1 MRAGALGPLGAFDEI
16 SQLLRYGWQMG
27 RFQSLLAFVTIG
39 LGVCGALAPARAAPA
54 EIVAFG
60 DSLSAGYGVG
70 PGESFP
76 EQLQAALGKAGV
88 EAVVANAGVSGDT
101 TTGGLARLD
110 WSVPQSADLVI
121 VELGANDALRGI
133 SPDVTKRNLDEILK
147 RLSARPGTRVLLAGM
162 IAPPNMG
169 EDYAKRF
176 NPIYAELAQKYAVAY
191 YPFFLDGV
199 ASVAAL
205 NQADYMH
212 PNKDGVAIV
221 VERMLPLVQ
230 ATLAKPKG

>member
-1 MRAGALGPLGAFDEI
+1 
-16 SQLLRYGWQMG
+16 MG

-39 LGVCGALAPARAAPA
+39 LGACGALTPARAEPA

-110 WSVPQSADLVI
+110 WSVPASADLVI

-133 SPDVTKRNLDEILK
+133 SPDVTRRNLDEILK
-147 RLSARPGTRVLLAGM
+147 RLSARPQTRVLLAGM

-169 EDYAKRF
+169 EDYAQRF
-176 NPIYAELAQKYAVAY
+176 NPIYAELAKQYGTAY

-221 VERMLPLVQ
+221 VERMLPLVRE
-230 ATLAKPKG
+230 TLAKPKG

>member
-1 MRAGALGPLGAFDEI
+1 MQHFQSFLSIVTLAATLALGSA
-16 SQLLRYGWQMG
+16 SASA
-27 RFQSLLAFVTIG
+27 QSDTPQI
-39 LGVCGALAPARAAPA
+39 
-54 EIVAFG
+54 IAFG

-76 EQLQAALGKAGV
+76 EQLQAALQAAGRPA
-88 EAVVANAGVSGDT
+88 EVVNAGVSGDT

-133 SPDVTKRNLDEILK
+133 SPDLTRRNLDEILK
-147 RLSARPGTRVLLAGM
+147 RLSERGNTRVLLAGM

-169 EDYAKRF
+169 EDYGAAF
-176 NPIYAELAQKYAVAY
+176 NPIYKDLAEKYDVPL

-199 ASVAAL
+199 ATVASL

-212 PNKDGVAIV
+212 PNKDGVAEIV
-221 VERMLPLVQ
+221 KRILPAVEKALKPENST
-230 ATLAKPKG
+230 ATQ

>member
-1 MRAGALGPLGAFDEI
+1 
-16 SQLLRYGWQMG
+16 MG

-39 LGVCGALAPARAAPA
+39 LGVCGALTPAQAEPA

-110 WSVPQSADLVI
+110 WSVPASADLVI

-133 SPDVTKRNLDEILK
+133 SPDVTRRNLDEILK
-147 RLSARPGTRVLLAGM
+147 RLSARPQTRVLLAGM

-169 EDYAKRF
+169 EDYAQRF
-176 NPIYAELAQKYAVAY
+176 NPIYAELAKQYGVAY

-221 VERMLPLVQ
+221 VERMLPLVRE
-230 ATLAKPKG
+230 TLAKPKG

>member
-1 MRAGALGPLGAFDEI
+1 
-16 SQLLRYGWQMG
+16 MG
-27 RFQSLLAFVTIG
+27 RFQQLLGFVTIG
-39 LGVCGALAPARAAPA
+39 LGLLAAQVPAKAQEAASAGTP

-88 EAVVANAGVSGDT
+88 AAKVVNAGVSGDT

-110 WSVPQSADLVI
+110 WSVPASADLVI

-133 SPDVTKRNLDEILK
+133 SPDVTRRNLDAILAK
-147 RLSARPGTRVLLAGM
+147 LKTRPATQVILAGM

-169 EDYAKRF
+169 ADYASAF
-176 NPIYAELAQKYAVAY
+176 NPIYPELAKAY
-191 YPFFLDGV
+191 DVPLYPFFLDGV
-199 ASVAAL
+199 ASVEGM

-212 PNKDGVAIV
+212 PNARGVGVI
-221 VERMLPLVQ
+221 VERILPLVTQ
-230 ATLAKPKG
+230 ALDAAKGA

>member
-1 MRAGALGPLGAFDEI
+1 
-16 SQLLRYGWQMG
+16 MG
-27 RFQSLLAFVTIG
+27 RFQQLLGFVTIG
-39 LGVCGALAPARAAPA
+39 LGLLAAQAPARAQEAASAGAP

-88 EAVVANAGVSGDT
+88 AAKVVNAGVSGDT

-110 WSVPQSADLVI
+110 WSVPASADLVI

-133 SPDVTKRNLDEILK
+133 SPDVTRRNLGDILK
-147 RLSARPGTRVLLAGM
+147 RLTSRAGTRVILAGM
-162 IAPPNMG
+162 LAPPNMG
-169 EDYAKRF
+169 EDYAARF
-176 NPIYAELAQKYAVAY
+176 NPIYGELAKQYGVAF

-199 ASVAAL
+199 ASVAGL

-212 PNKDGVAIV
+212 PNKEGVAVI
-221 VERMLPLVQ
+221 VERMLPLVRE
-230 ATLAKPKG
+230 TLAAPKA

>member
-1 MRAGALGPLGAFDEI
+1 
-16 SQLLRYGWQMG
+16 MG
-27 RFQSLLAFVTIG
+27 RFQQLLAFVTIG
-39 LGVCGALAPARAAPA
+39 LASWGALTPARAEPA
-54 EIVAFG
+54 EIIAFG

-76 EQLQAALGKAGV
+76 EQLQAALAKAGLDV
-88 EAVVANAGVSGDT
+88 KVVNAGVSGDT

-110 WSVPQSADLVI
+110 WSVPASADLVI

-147 RLSARPGTRVLLAGM
+147 RLTARPGTKVILAGM
-162 IAPPNMG
+162 LSPPNMG
-169 EDYAKRF
+169 EDYARRF
-176 NPIYAELAQKYAVAY
+176 NPIYAELAQTYGVAY

-212 PNKDGVAIV
+212 PNKDGVAVV
-221 VERMLPLVQ
+221 VERMLPLVKEV
-230 ATLAKPKG
+230 LAKS

>member
-1 MRAGALGPLGAFDEI
+1 
-16 SQLLRYGWQMG
+16 MG
-27 RFQSLLAFVTIG
+27 RFQQLLGFVTIG
-39 LGVCGALAPARAAPA
+39 LGLLAAQVPAKAQEAASAATP

-88 EAVVANAGVSGDT
+88 VAKVVNAGVSGDT

-110 WSVPQSADLVI
+110 WSVPASADLVI

-133 SPDVTKRNLDEILK
+133 SPDVTRRNLDDILK
-147 RLSARPGTRVLLAGM
+147 RLTSRAGTRVILAGM
-162 IAPPNMG
+162 LAPPNMG
-169 EDYAKRF
+169 ENYAARF
-176 NPIYAELAQKYAVAY
+176 NPIYGELAKQYDVAF

-199 ASVAAL
+199 ASVAGL

-212 PNKDGVAIV
+212 PNKDGVAVI
-221 VERMLPLVQ
+221 VERMLPLVRE
-230 ATLAKPKG
+230 TLAAPKA